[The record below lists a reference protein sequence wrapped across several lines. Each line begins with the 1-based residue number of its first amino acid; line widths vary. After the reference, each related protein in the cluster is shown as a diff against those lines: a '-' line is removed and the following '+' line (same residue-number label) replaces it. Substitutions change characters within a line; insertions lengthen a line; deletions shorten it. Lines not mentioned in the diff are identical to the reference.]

1 MRLSRPYS
9 FACVG
14 VCVALAGTMRAG
26 GIGADLRPMRR
37 STAFFG
43 CEAGFAFEASH
54 DAARCRRLANVL
66 VAPMIDCPQ
75 VGGVPLAQRVDL
87 IGTKDMCASTAPGT
101 EVSVERGCPAAYTKR
116 VVNGPDRCELPLPE
130 MIRAPSVPVAR

>member
-1 MRLSRPYS
+1 MRLSPS
-9 FACVG
+9 FSIACIG
-14 VCVALAGTMRAG
+14 VCVALASAMRAG
-26 GIGADLRPMRR
+26 GTGTDLRFMRR

-43 CEAGFAFEASH
+43 CEAGFAFEENH

-66 VAPMIDCPQ
+66 VAPMIECPQ
-75 VGGVPLAQRVDL
+75 VAGVPLAQRVDL
-87 IGTKDMCASTAPGT
+87 IATKDMCASTAPGT

-116 VVNGPDRCELPLPE
+116 VVTGPDRCELPIPE